1 MRRSS
6 ARHEKCPERPRDG
19 SLAPLERN
27 LKLCARNHPPA
38 GPHRRRVIS
47 EKTNKTAKSRQSPNY
62 FLPLWMAFPLDPEVR
77 RALVRSARRV
87 TESVHLLAPAEA
99 LGRGRHLAPPLAD
112 LHRGTRRARAI
123 AVGDGV
129 HRRRGLLHRL
139 SAGPAGMPYASA
151 LAPRVDGTD
160 QGSHRSPP
168 GGPGRSRQR
177 AGVRE
182 RAAGS
187 AGLMTRLPWA
197 DQPRK

>member
-1 MRRSS
+1 MNAVLTELNRGVLHAADLRERLGVSPATLMRALR
-6 ARHEKCPERPRDG
+6 E
-19 SLAPLERN
+19 
-27 LKLCARNHPPA
+27 A
-38 GPHRRRVIS
+38 GPDVVRIGRGRA
-47 EKTNKTAKSRQSPNY
+47 TRYGLRQSWQN
-62 FLPLWMAFPLDPEVR
+62 LGASPLDPEVR